1 MIAVDTN
8 VILRFLLK
16 PIDSNNPKWQVEQA
30 ESIINQADKVFISD
44 VVLVEMEWILEGVF
58 ACSRKEICTL
68 LRTLANNTQFC
79 FTDWATINCAL
90 LDYSEHNKVELS
102 DFLIARQA
110 KSIGATT
117 LYTFESE
124 KKLGGVSGVT
134 CLKPQ

>member
-16 PIDSNNPKWQVEQA
+16 PTDSNNPKWQIEQA

-44 VVLVEMEWILEGVF
+44 IVLVEMEWILEGVF

-68 LRTLANNTQFC
+68 LRTLVNNTQFC

-90 LDYSEHNKVELS
+90 LDYSEHSKVELS

-117 LYTFESE
+117 LYRFESE
-124 KKLGGVSGVT
+124 KKLGGVSGIT
-134 CLKPQ
+134 CLKPE